1 MSKELL
7 LKHLSPSHL
16 LLGPRPL
23 LLKVVETGQSR
34 GSGNRAAHPLP
45 SPLSGGAATVQEK
58 LPEAPPGGGDLAGRA
73 PQTWEATT
81 TYDFQP
87 FFPTCFLNLG
97 L

>member
-34 GSGNRAAHPLP
+34 GSGNRAAHPLL

-58 LPEAPPGGGDLAGRA
+58 LPEAPGGGYLAGRA
-73 PQTWEATT
+73 PRTWEATT
-81 TYDFQP
+81 TCDFQP
-87 FFPTCFLNLG
+87 FFPTCFLNAG